1 MQPQVMKM
9 KPVKRNV
16 PLNYY
21 VRNVHQTPDGI
32 TVVVG
37 QSNED
42 DDCTEV
48 SEFCPFA
55 NRGES
60 LSVEQARLMAE
71 LLAVETLMRVMN
83 RAYYGRLC
91 GIPSLADVEPIV
103 SMEPDLYT
111 ATEPA

>member
-1 MQPQVMKM
+1 MTPI
-9 KPVKRNV
+9 KRNV
-16 PLNYY
+16 SLNYY
-21 VRNVHQTPDGI
+21 VRDVKQEPDGI
-32 TVVVG
+32 AVTVG

-55 NRGES
+55 DCDKP
-60 LSVEQARLMAE
+60 LSVEQARFMAE
-71 LLAVETLMRVMN
+71 MFAVEKLMQVMN

-91 GIPSLADVEPIV
+91 GVTCLADVEPLV

>member
-1 MQPQVMKM
+1 MTPI
-9 KPVKRNV
+9 KRNV
-16 PLNYY
+16 SLNYY
-21 VRNVHQTPDGI
+21 VRDVKQEPDGI
-32 TVVVG
+32 SVTVG

-55 NRGES
+55 CTDET
-60 LSVEQARLMAE
+60 LSVEQARFMAE
-71 LLAVETLMRVMN
+71 MFAVEKLMQVMN

-91 GIPSLADVEPIV
+91 GVSCLADVEPIV

-111 ATEPA
+111 ATEPAF

>member
-1 MQPQVMKM
+1 MTPI
-9 KPVKRNV
+9 KRSV
-16 PLNYY
+16 SLNYY
-21 VRNVHQTPDGI
+21 VRDVKQEPDGI
-32 TVVVG
+32 AVTVG

-55 NRGES
+55 NVDEP
-60 LSVEQARLMAE
+60 LSIEQARFVAE
-71 LLAVETLMRVMN
+71 LLAVERLMQVMN

-91 GIPSLADVEPIV
+91 GIPSLADVEPLV